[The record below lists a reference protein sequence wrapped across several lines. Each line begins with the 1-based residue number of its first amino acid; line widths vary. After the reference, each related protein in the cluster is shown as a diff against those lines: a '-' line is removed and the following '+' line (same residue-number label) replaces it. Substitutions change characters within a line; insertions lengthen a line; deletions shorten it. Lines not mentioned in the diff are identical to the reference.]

1 MRAGTC
7 AGAASGYHSTTRS
20 PIPANRREIE
30 MSDLSSDRPY
40 YSHLI
45 RDVPDWPEPGIVFK
59 DITPLLADPGGMAWA
74 VDRLYEPF
82 AGKGIDRVAGIESR
96 GFIFAVGVARA
107 LGAGFV
113 PVRKPGKLPRETI
126 RREYQLE
133 YGNDAVE
140 MHADAVTEGQRVL
153 VVDDVL
159 ATGGTMAATCELFAE
174 AGAEVAGAAV
184 LIELEFL
191 SGSERVPY
199 AIHSVLR
206 Y

>member
-1 MRAGTC
+1 MT
-7 AGAASGYHSTTRS
+7 
-20 PIPANRREIE
+20 E
-30 MSDLSSDRPY
+30 SDYR
-40 YSHLI
+40 HLV
-45 RDVPDWPEPGIVFK
+45 RDVPDWPEPGVMFK
-59 DITPLLADPGGMAWA
+59 DITPLLASPEGMAWA

-82 AGKGIDRVAGIESR
+82 AGRGIDLVAGIESR

-126 RREYQLE
+126 RREYALE
-133 YGNDAVE
+133 YGKDAVE
-140 MHADAVTEGQRVL
+140 IHADAVREDHRVL

-159 ATGGTMAATCELFAE
+159 ATGGTMAATCDLFAE
-174 AGAEVAGAAV
+174 AGSEVIGAAV

-191 SGSERVPY
+191 GGAERVPL
-199 AIHSVLR
+199 AVHSVIR